1 MSLIYSL
8 EQLFDIRNSP
18 FVKKPDRLPDGIGFE
33 SNNVDYNKMKG
44 ESDIFNKERPG
55 NIEIFKSQ
63 KSFYTSDSDKML
75 LTLDCDSSMSFV
87 SAPLKAR
94 NIGNN
99 DDNSKKVTEFCNSWK
114 IIGRTTNSL
123 ESNDSLG
130 CRANNDE
137 KRINLIRVAHDN
149 SKIIDKPIFRDD
161 KGIIEEKKSY
171 KHKTRT
177 DFRNKK
183 CRNYSV
189 PIVHEDVALKKIL
202 YRNEIQGVGILN
214 LENVVKNDFSDDFKH
229 LKTDIKNITNIP
241 NIFDNNLKNYSN
253 LEHAIFSDEM
263 INKDKISALRVSQK
277 TLSIE
282 HEKKRILDS
291 NESFYDNSPNFPQ
304 SKIVDGGFDSV
315 HSLSNLTHPLKY
327 SDVNSNKTSRFFNFF
342 TADSIK
348 SESNVR
354 KLNSTSLLNTCF
366 SDETTNDNF
375 LSTRF
380 STTGLVNELDY
391 THEDSRISFSNSRT
405 NDDIVGFQRIMAM
418 LKKSNQSISNDHL
431 VSCEMI
437 SEDMTYKNNEHRIQV
452 TDDMTKYESVMNKDS
467 SDSNFFMSLLN
478 QSSRLSSFHNA
489 SENEILQICNIS
501 NEMSRYNS
509 K

>member
-202 YRNEIQGVGILN
+202 YRNEIQGV
-214 LENVVKNDFSDDFKH
+214 
-229 LKTDIKNITNIP
+229 
-241 NIFDNNLKNYSN
+241 
-253 LEHAIFSDEM
+253 EHAIFSDEM

-342 TADSIK
+342 TADPIK

-380 STTGLVNELDY
+380 STTSLVNELDY

-501 NEMSRYNS
+501 NEMSRYNILIL
-509 K
+509 